1 MLKESEKMEMVQLET
16 DLYTV
21 RFVFQHQ
28 VFTFL
33 VINRKAVIER
43 H

>member
-1 MLKESEKMEMVQLET
+1 MLKESEEMEMVQLET
-16 DLYTV
+16 DLFTV
-21 RFVFQHQ
+21 RFVFQYQ